1 MRGNDVP
8 LGFPEIIKLLNNA
21 KKQINGIIP
30 PLRDKTINKGGI
42 FLKKIILLLAAII
55 LFVFACEQDME
66 ESENRSVEVSAT
78 ERESVPEFSY
88 GEAVRSYSE
97 NSAGVR
103 FKGFK
108 NTDKVIT
115 DSVEKA
121 IARAK
126 NECRENYDSV
136 SVYYDETGGMWNVCF
151 YNKGKAHNS
160 FDVYL
165 TDTGITTLIVTS
177 QK

>member
-1 MRGNDVP
+1 MKR
-8 LGFPEIIKLLNNA
+8 I
-21 KKQINGIIP
+21 
-30 PLRDKTINKGGI
+30 I
-42 FLKKIILLLAAII
+42 FLAVIVL
-55 LFVFACEQDME
+55 LFVFACKE
-66 ESENRSVEVSAT
+66 EKKESVDKAVETSASERA
-78 ERESVPEFSY
+78 VPEFSY

-97 NSAGVR
+97 NPSGVR

-108 NTDKVIT
+108 NTDKVII

-136 SVYYDETGGMWNVCF
+136 SVYFDRRGGMWNVCF
-151 YNKGKAHNS
+151 YNKGKARNS

-165 TDTGITTLIVTS
+165 TDTGITTLIVS
-177 QK
+177 S

>member
-1 MRGNDVP
+1 M
-8 LGFPEIIKLLNNA
+8 
-21 KKQINGIIP
+21 
-30 PLRDKTINKGGI
+30 
-42 FLKKIILLLAAII
+42 KKIILLLALIMF
-55 LFVFACEQDME
+55 FVFACEQDME
-66 ESENRSVEVSAT
+66 ESERSVEVSAT
-78 ERESVPEFSY
+78 EREAVPEFSY

-103 FKGFK
+103 LNGFK
-108 NTDKVIT
+108 NTDKVMI
-115 DSVEKA
+115 DSVEEA

-126 NECRENYDSV
+126 NECRENYNSV
-136 SVYYDETGGMWNVCF
+136 SVYYDKRGGMWNVCF

-165 TDTGITTLIVTS
+165 TDTGITTLIVSS